1 MDAVK
6 HPGSICLGGWL
17 VAALGVLAGCATTH
31 EVTVDAINHA
41 TKPMGTS
48 YRLEV
53 HDPSGGVEPAISAQ
67 AVAHAKD
74 ALAAR
79 GLFEAPANT
88 KPDTIINLEYGVG
101 QGQIKIV
108 YRSRVDES
116 IGGFGSQKSEP
127 PAKAVL
133 VFEKYIQLSAREPVA
148 DDATQPQ
155 RGRPKNRGDELW
167 NVRVSVEDPKKELA
181 PYLPVLASVSVEYL
195 GRNTG
200 KELHIVVDA
209 DKAADALRHPHSM
222 PKQ

>member
-1 MDAVK
+1 
-6 HPGSICLGGWL
+6 
-17 VAALGVLAGCATTH
+17 
-31 EVTVDAINHA
+31 
-41 TKPMGTS
+41 MGTS

-67 AVAHAKD
+67 AIANAKD

-88 KPDTIINLEYGVG
+88 NPDIIINLEYGLG

-116 IGGFGSQKSEP
+116 ISGIGSSKSEP
-127 PAKAVL
+127 YAKPVL

-148 DDATQPQ
+148 DDANQAQ

-167 NVRVSVEDPKKELA
+167 NVRVSVVDSKKDLA
-181 PYLPVLASVSVEYL
+181 PYLAVLASVSVDYL

-209 DKAADALRHPHSM
+209 DKVADALRHPHPL